1 MMDNDS
7 LDRLQHRCGTCDEI
21 FQSIEELCEHEQV
34 HARPAAERSEPER
47 ANHYRYD
54 GALFEDSAVNSHR
67 LNRGLPVKVLLP
79 DEC

>member
-1 MMDNDS
+1 MDSDS

-21 FQSIEELCEHEQV
+21 FLSIEELCVHVQV
-34 HARPAAERSEPER
+34 HARPAEGRGEPAS
-47 ANHYRYD
+47 ANGYRYD
-54 GALFEDSAVNSHR
+54 SALFEDSVVNSHR